1 MSYLQISGLK
11 ISYGDKVVLHNI
23 DLAVEQGEMIAL
35 LGPSGCG
42 KTTLLNALCGFI
54 PVQSGEVAIAS
65 RTITHLAPEQRNI
78 TMVFQS
84 YALWPHLTV
93 ARNIGYGLKLRKWR
107 GADIARRVAELLRIV
122 NLEGLGEVKVTEL
135 SGGQRQRVALARAL
149 AIEPQV
155 LVLDEPL
162 SNLDAKVRLNVR
174 HEIKSLQKRLGFTSL
189 IVTHDQQEALVMAD
203 RIAVLNQG
211 RIEQT
216 GTPEEIYQ
224 RPATPFVAD
233 FMGAD
238 NKIIS
243 GELSAA
249 AISGL
254 SAAQQGDNVIYFR
267 SADAAL
273 AELTQPAPQEGL
285 ALEGVVEQST
295 FLGNLYRHG
304 VRCHDRLLLADAAQC
319 WPTKSRVRL
328 HVPTPA
334 LHIFP
339 LPLSQ

>member
-249 AISGL
+249 AISG
-254 SAAQQGDNVIYFR
+254 Y
-267 SADAAL
+267 
-273 AELTQPAPQEGL
+273 
-285 ALEGVVEQST
+285 
-295 FLGNLYRHG
+295 
-304 VRCHDRLLLADAAQC
+304 
-319 WPTKSRVRL
+319 
-328 HVPTPA
+328 
-334 LHIFP
+334 
-339 LPLSQ
+339 LPLSRVTTLFIFAAPMPRSLN

>member
-1 MSYLQISGLK
+1 MSYLKISGLK

-54 PVQSGEVAIAS
+54 PVESGEIAIAS
-65 RTITHLAPEQRNI
+65 RSITHQAPEQRNI

-107 GADIARRVAELLRIV
+107 GADITRRVAELLRIV
-122 NLEGLGEVKVTEL
+122 NLDGLADVKVTEL

-174 HEIKSLQKRLGFTSL
+174 HEIKSLQKKLGFTSL

-216 GTPEEIYQ
+216 GTPEQIYQ

-238 NKIIS
+238 NKITSDEI
-243 GELSAA
+243 SAA

-254 SAAQQGDNVIYFR
+254 SAAQQGEKVIYFR
-267 SADAAL
+267 SADATL

-285 ALEGVVEQST
+285 ARGDGGAERVSGQSVSPQ
-295 FLGNLYRHG
+295 R
-304 VRCHDRLLLADAAQC
+304 
-319 WPTKSRVRL
+319 
-328 HVPTPA
+328 A
-334 LHIFP
+334 L
-339 LPLSQ
+339 S